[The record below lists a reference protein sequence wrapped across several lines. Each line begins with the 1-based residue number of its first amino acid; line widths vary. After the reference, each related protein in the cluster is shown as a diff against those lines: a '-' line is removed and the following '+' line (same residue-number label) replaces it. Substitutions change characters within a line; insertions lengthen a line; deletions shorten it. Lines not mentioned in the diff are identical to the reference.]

1 MSAVDSTMSGHI
13 VAADM
18 GLDGGSSLGPLR
30 SLVGRVEYAMR
41 NERKSAR
48 QNKRCSLDG
57 LQVVSITFGLVVFAA
72 TVSSPTRFG
81 RGVVERSK
89 VPPSQSM

>member
-1 MSAVDSTMSGHI
+1 MSGHI
-13 VAADM
+13 VAASM
-18 GLDGGSSLGPLR
+18 SLDGGSRRGPLR
-30 SLVGRVEYAMR
+30 SLVDRIECAMR

-57 LQVVSITFGLVVFAA
+57 LQVVGITFGLVVFAA